1 MASDPAAPAPDPAP
15 AAQHPMELLRSR
27 SYLVLLVFGAVIGV
41 PVAVIAYYFLKLVA
55 LAQKYFFTT
64 LPGELGFH
72 GQPAWWPVPVVAV
85 GGALVAPTLHYL
97 PGTGGHHP
105 AEGFKA
111 GGTITARDLPA
122 IVCAAL
128 ATLIFGAVLGPEA
141 PLIAIG
147 GGVAVLIVHL
157 IRKDAPDQAILVI
170 GAAGSFA
177 ALSTLLVNPLVGA
190 FLLLEAA
197 GVGGGMISVVLAP
210 GLLAAGIGALIFVGL
225 DKLTGFGT
233 FSLAIPHI
241 PAAHTPTGGE
251 FLWAIGIGLAAAVV
265 GTGIRWVGLRVQP
278 AAERRKALIPV
289 LGLAVGGLAA
299 IFEGVAGKGTHQVLF
314 SGQNELPALIQHA
327 GTWSVGALLL
337 VVACKSLAYGFSLGG
352 FRGGPTFPGMF
363 IGAAGGILLSHLPGL
378 PLIDGVGI
386 GIGAMLVV
394 MLGGMPLTAALL
406 TIVFL
411 ASDATDLISVVIV
424 AVVVAWVA
432 SAHLSRWLPL
442 PALADEAAGAA
453 GTAATAGTAGTVPA
467 PRAGPAAQATPA
479 AHSEQPARGAKETGQ
494 GR

>member
-15 AAQHPMELLRSR
+15 ASQNPMQLLRSR
-27 SYLVLLVFGAVIGV
+27 SYLVLLIFGAIVGV

-55 LAQKYFFTT
+55 LAQKYFFGT

-85 GGALVAPTLHYL
+85 GGVLVALTLHYL

-105 AEGFKA
+105 AEGLKT
-111 GGTITARDLPA
+111 GGGVAARDLPA

-147 GGVAVLIVHL
+147 GGLAALMVRLVK
-157 IRKDAPDQAILVI
+157 KDAPAQALLVI

-177 ALSTLLVNPLVGA
+177 AISTLLVNPLVGA

-197 GVGGGMISVVLAP
+197 GIGGGMVSVVLAP
-210 GLLAAGIGALIFVGL
+210 GLLAAGVGALIFVGL

-241 PAAHTPTGGE
+241 PVATTPTGGE

-265 GTGIRWVGLRVQP
+265 GTAIRRVGLQLQP
-278 AAERRKALIPV
+278 MAGRRKALIPV

-299 IFEGVAGKGTHQVLF
+299 IFEGVTGKGTNQVLF

-327 GTWSVGALLL
+327 STWTVGALLL
-337 VVACKSLAYGFSLGG
+337 VLACKSLAYGISLGG

-363 IGAAGGILLSHLPGL
+363 IGAAGGIALSHLPGL
-378 PLIDGVGI
+378 PLIDGVGM

-394 MLGGMPLTAALL
+394 MLAGMPLTAALL

-424 AVVVAWVA
+424 AVVVAWVT

-442 PALADEAAGAA
+442 PSPAPAADSAVPAADSA
-453 GTAATAGTAGTVPA
+453 VPA
-467 PRAGPAAQATPA
+467 PRAGAADGADPVA
-479 AHSEQPARGAKETGQ
+479 PRDRSARAAKEAGPGQ
-494 GR
+494 

>member
-1 MASDPAAPAPDPAP
+1 M
-15 AAQHPMELLRSR
+15 QLLRSR
-27 SYLVLLVFGAVIGV
+27 SYLVLLIFGAIVGV

-55 LAQKYFFTT
+55 LAQKYFFGT

-72 GQPAWWPVPVVAV
+72 GQPPWWPVPVVAV
-85 GGALVAPTLHYL
+85 GGVLVALTLHYL

-111 GGTITARDLPA
+111 GGGAAKARDLPA
-122 IVCAAL
+122 IACAAL

-147 GGVAVLIVHL
+147 GGVAALIVHL
-157 IRKDAPDQAILVI
+157 VKKDAPAQAVLVI

-197 GVGGGMISVVLAP
+197 GIGGGMVSVVLAP

-241 PAAHTPTGGE
+241 PAATTPTGGE

-265 GTGIRWVGLRVQP
+265 GTAIRRVGLQLQP
-278 AAERRKALIPV
+278 LAGRRKALIPV

-299 IFEGVAGKGTHQVLF
+299 IFEGATGKGTNQVLF

-327 GTWSVGALLL
+327 GTWTVGALLL
-337 VVACKSLAYGFSLGG
+337 VLVCKSLAYGISLGG

-363 IGAAGGILLSHLPGL
+363 IGAAGGIALSHLPGL

-386 GIGAMLVV
+386 GVGAMLVV
-394 MLGGMPLTAALL
+394 MLGGMPLTAVLL

-424 AVVVAWVA
+424 AVVVAYVA

-442 PALADEAAGAA
+442 PSPASAPAADAA
-453 GTAATAGTAGTVPA
+453 VPA
-467 PRAGPAAQATPA
+467 PRAGAADGAGPVA
-479 AHSEQPARGAKETGQ
+479 AREQSARAAKEAGPGQ
-494 GR
+494 

>member
-15 AAQHPMELLRSR
+15 ASQNPMDMLRSR
-27 SYLVLLVFGAVIGV
+27 GYLVLLVFGAIVGV

-72 GQPAWWPVPVVAV
+72 GQPPWWPVPVVAV
-85 GGALVAPTLHYL
+85 GGVLVALTLHYL
-97 PGTGGHHP
+97 PGSGGHHP
-105 AEGFKA
+105 AEGLKT
-111 GGTITARDLPA
+111 GGGVAARDLPA

-147 GGVAVLIVHL
+147 GGLGALIVRL
-157 IRKDAPDQAILVI
+157 VKKDAPAQAVLVI

-177 ALSTLLVNPLVGA
+177 AVSTLLVNPLVGA

-197 GVGGGMISVVLAP
+197 GIGGGMVSVLLAP
-210 GLLAAGIGALIFVGL
+210 GLLAAGVGALIFVGL
-225 DKLTGFGT
+225 DTLTGFGT

-241 PAAHTPTGGE
+241 PAATTPTGGE
-251 FLWAIGIGLAAAVV
+251 FLWAVGIGLAAAVV
-265 GTGIRWVGLRVQP
+265 GTAIRRVGLQLQP
-278 AAERRKALIPV
+278 ILERRKALTPV

-299 IFEGVAGKGTHQVLF
+299 IFEGVTGKGTNQVLF
-314 SGQNELPALIQHA
+314 SGQNELPALIQQA

-337 VVACKSLAYGFSLGG
+337 VVACKSVAYGFSLGG

-363 IGAAGGILLSHLPGL
+363 IGAAGGIALSHLPGL
-378 PLIDGVGI
+378 PLIDGAGI

-394 MLGGMPLTAALL
+394 MLAGMPLTAVLL

-432 SAHLSRWLPL
+432 SARLSRWLPL
-442 PALADEAAGAA
+442 PSSAPAAAA
-453 GTAATAGTAGTVPA
+453 VPA
-467 PRAGPAAQATPA
+467 PRAGAGGAPAGPGDQ
-479 AHSEQPARGAKETGQ
+479 SARAGKGADPGQ
-494 GR
+494 

>member
-1 MASDPAAPAPDPAP
+1 MAVDPAAPASDPAP
-15 AAQHPMELLRSR
+15 ASQNPMELLRSR
-27 SYLVLLVFGAVIGV
+27 SYLVLLIFGAIVGV

-55 LAQKYFFTT
+55 LAQKYFFGT

-85 GGALVAPTLHYL
+85 GGVLVALTLHYL

-111 GGTITARDLPA
+111 GGGAPTARDLPA

-147 GGVAVLIVHL
+147 GGVAALLVRLVK
-157 IRKDAPDQAILVI
+157 KDAPAQAVLVI

-177 ALSTLLVNPLVGA
+177 AISTLLVNPLVGA

-197 GVGGGMISVVLAP
+197 GIGGGMISVVLAP

-241 PAAHTPTGGE
+241 PAATTPTGGE

-265 GTGIRWVGLRVQP
+265 GTAIRRVGLQLQP
-278 AAERRKALIPV
+278 MAGRRQPLIPV

-299 IFEGVAGKGTHQVLF
+299 IFEAVTGKGTNQVLF
-314 SGQNELPALIQHA
+314 SGQNELPALVQHA
-327 GTWSVGALLL
+327 GTWTVGALLL
-337 VVACKSLAYGFSLGG
+337 VVACKSLAYGISLGG

-363 IGAAGGILLSHLPGL
+363 IGAAGGIALSHLPGL

-394 MLGGMPLTAALL
+394 MLGGMPLTAVLL

-442 PALADEAAGAA
+442 PSPAPAADAA
-453 GTAATAGTAGTVPA
+453 VPA
-467 PRAGPAAQATPA
+467 PRAGAADGADPAA
-479 AHSEQPARGAKETGQ
+479 ARERSSRAAKEAGPGQ
-494 GR
+494 

>member
-1 MASDPAAPAPDPAP
+1 MD
-15 AAQHPMELLRSR
+15 LLRSR
-27 SYLVLLVFGAVIGV
+27 SYLVLLVFGAIVGV

-72 GQPAWWPVPVVAV
+72 GQPPWWPVPVVAV
-85 GGALVAPTLHYL
+85 GGVLVALTLHYL

-111 GGTITARDLPA
+111 GGEVAGPRPARHRLRLPRHLDLRRRPGA
-122 IVCAAL
+122 GGAPDRDRRRRRRAL
-128 ATLIFGAVLGPEA
+128 
-141 PLIAIG
+141 
-147 GGVAVLIVHL
+147 VHL
-157 IRKDAPDQAILVI
+157 VKKDAPAQAVLVI

-177 ALSTLLVNPLVGA
+177 AMSTLLVNPLVGA

-197 GVGGGMISVVLAP
+197 GIGGGMISVVLAP
-210 GLLAAGIGALIFVGL
+210 GLLAAGVGALIFVGL

-241 PAAHTPTGGE
+241 PAATTPTGGE
-251 FLWAIGIGLAAAVV
+251 FLWAVGIGLAAAVV
-265 GTGIRWVGLRVQP
+265 GTAIRRVGLQLQP
-278 AAERRKALIPV
+278 IAGRRQALIPV

-299 IFEGVAGKGTHQVLF
+299 IFEAVTGKGTNQVLF
-314 SGQNELPALIQHA
+314 SGQNELPALVQHA

-337 VVACKSLAYGFSLGG
+337 VVACKSLAYGFSLSG

-363 IGAAGGILLSHLPGL
+363 IGAAAGIALSHLPGL

-394 MLGGMPLTAALL
+394 MLGGMPLTAVLL

-442 PALADEAAGAA
+442 PSPAPADAAA
-453 GTAATAGTAGTVPA
+453 VPA
-467 PRAGPAAQATPA
+467 PRAGAADA
-479 AHSEQPARGAKETGQ
+479 AA
-494 GR
+494 GRPGG

>member
-1 MASDPAAPAPDPAP
+1 MASDPAGQATTSPAEQPPTP
-15 AAQHPMELLRSR
+15 KPMDMLKSR

-55 LAQKYFFTT
+55 LGQKYFFTT

-72 GQPAWWPVPVVAV
+72 GAPDWWPVPVVAL
-85 GGALVAPTLHYL
+85 GGVLVALTLHYL

-111 GGTITARDLPA
+111 GGKIPARDLPA

-147 GGVAVLIVHL
+147 GGVGALVVHL
-157 IRKDAPDQAILVI
+157 VKKDAPSQAVLVI

-197 GVGGGMISVVLAP
+197 GIGGGMVSVVLAP

-241 PAAHTPTGGE
+241 PAATTPTGGE

-265 GTGIRWVGLRVQP
+265 GTAIRGVGLQLQP
-278 AAERRKALIPV
+278 IVEHRKLLLTPL

-299 IFEGVAGKGTHQVLF
+299 IFAAVTGKGTDQVLF
-314 SGQNELPALIQHA
+314 SGQNELAPLVQHA
-327 GTWSVGALLL
+327 ATWSVGALLL
-337 VVACKSLAYGFSLGG
+337 VMLCKGLAYGLSLSG

-363 IGAAGGILLSHLPGL
+363 IGAVGGIALSHLPGL
-378 PLIDGVGI
+378 PLIDGAGL

-394 MLGGMPLTAALL
+394 MLGGMPLTAVLL
-406 TIVFL
+406 TVVFL
-411 ASDATDLISVVIV
+411 QSDATDLISVVIV

-442 PALADEAAGAA
+442 PSSAPDPAA
-453 GTAATAGTAGTVPA
+453 VPA
-467 PRAGPAAQATPA
+467 PRAAAPDGAAPAAPGDQPVRA
-479 AHSEQPARGAKETGQ
+479 AKRASPGQ
-494 GR
+494 

>member
-1 MASDPAAPAPDPAP
+1 MASDPATTPPAAAPASKNPLD
-15 AAQHPMELLRSR
+15 MLRSR
-27 SYLVLLVFGAVIGV
+27 GYLLLLVFGAIVGI

-72 GQPAWWPVPVVAV
+72 GQPPWWPVPVVAV
-85 GGALVAPTLHYL
+85 GGVLVALTLHYL

-111 GGTITARDLPA
+111 GGEVSARDLPA
-122 IVCAAL
+122 IVCASL

-147 GGVAVLIVHL
+147 GGVAALIVHL
-157 IRKDAPDQAILVI
+157 VKKDAPAQAVLVI

-197 GVGGGMISVVLAP
+197 GIGGGMLSVMLAP

-241 PAAHTPTGGE
+241 PAATTPTGGE
-251 FLWAIGIGLAAAVV
+251 FLWAVGIGLAAAVV
-265 GTGIRWVGLRVQP
+265 GTAIRRVGLQLQP
-278 AAERRKALIPV
+278 IVGRRTALLPRSSASPSAASPPSST
-289 LGLAVGGLAA
+289 AVT
-299 IFEGVAGKGTHQVLF
+299 GKGTNQVLF

-337 VVACKSLAYGFSLGG
+337 VVACKSLAYGLSLSG

-363 IGAAGGILLSHLPGL
+363 IGAAGGIALSHLPGL

-394 MLGGMPLTAALL
+394 MLGGLPLTAVLL

-442 PALADEAAGAA
+442 PSPAPDP
-453 GTAATAGTAGTVPA
+453 TAVPA
-467 PRAGPAAQATPA
+467 PRAAPRTAPPSQR
-479 AHSEQPARGAKETGQ
+479 RGISPCAPRRRQVRANEGSFKN
-494 GR
+494 

>member
-15 AAQHPMELLRSR
+15 ASQNPMDMLRSR
-27 SYLVLLVFGAVIGV
+27 SYLVLLVFGAIVGV

-55 LAQKYFFTT
+55 VAQKYFFTT

-72 GQPAWWPVPVVAV
+72 GQPPWWPVPVVAV
-85 GGALVAPTLHYL
+85 GGVLVALTLHYL

-105 AEGFKA
+105 AEGLKT
-111 GGTITARDLPA
+111 GGGVAARDLPA

-128 ATLIFGAVLGPEA
+128 ASLIFGAVLGPEA

-147 GGVAVLIVHL
+147 GGVGALIVHL
-157 IRKDAPDQAILVI
+157 VKKDAPTQAVLVI

-177 ALSTLLVNPLVGA
+177 ALSTLLINPLVGA

-197 GVGGGMISVVLAP
+197 GIAGGMISVVLAP
-210 GLLAAGIGALIFVGL
+210 GLLAAGVGALIFVGL

-241 PAAHTPTGGE
+241 PVATTPTGGE
-251 FLWAIGIGLAAAVV
+251 FLWAVGIGLAAAVV
-265 GTGIRWVGLRVQP
+265 GTAIRRVGLQLQP
-278 AAERRKALIPV
+278 FAERRKALIPV

-299 IFEGVAGKGTHQVLF
+299 IFEAVTGKGTHQVLF
-314 SGQNELPALIQHA
+314 SGQDDLPSLVQQA

-337 VVACKSLAYGFSLGG
+337 VMACKSLAYGFSLSG

-363 IGAAGGILLSHLPGL
+363 IGAAGGIALSHLPGL

-394 MLGGMPLTAALL
+394 MLGGMPLTAVLL

-442 PALADEAAGAA
+442 PSSAPADGAA
-453 GTAATAGTAGTVPA
+453 VPA
-467 PRAGPAAQATPA
+467 PRAGAADGAAPAGPGEGSVRA
-479 AHSEQPARGAKETGQ
+479 AKEAGPGQ
-494 GR
+494 

>member
-1 MASDPAAPAPDPAP
+1 MAVDPAAPASDPAP
-15 AAQHPMELLRSR
+15 ASQNPMELLRSR
-27 SYLVLLVFGAVIGV
+27 SYLVLLIFGAIVGV

-55 LAQKYFFTT
+55 LAQKYFFGT

-85 GGALVAPTLHYL
+85 GGVLVALTLHYL

-111 GGTITARDLPA
+111 GGGAPTARDLPA

-147 GGVAVLIVHL
+147 GGVAALLVRLVK
-157 IRKDAPDQAILVI
+157 KDAPAQAVLVI

-177 ALSTLLVNPLVGA
+177 AISTLLVNPLVGA

-197 GVGGGMISVVLAP
+197 GIGGGMISVVLAP

-241 PAAHTPTGGE
+241 PAATTPTGGE

-265 GTGIRWVGLRVQP
+265 GTAIRRVGLQLQP
-278 AAERRKALIPV
+278 MAGRRQPLIPV

-299 IFEGVAGKGTHQVLF
+299 IFEAVTGKGTNQVLF
-314 SGQNELPALIQHA
+314 SGQNELPALVQHA
-327 GTWSVGALLL
+327 GTWTVGALLL
-337 VVACKSLAYGFSLGG
+337 VVACKSLAYGISLGG

-363 IGAAGGILLSHLPGL
+363 IGAAGGIVLSHLPGL

-386 GIGAMLVV
+386 GVGAMLVV
-394 MLGGMPLTAALL
+394 MLGGMPLTAVLL

-424 AVVVAWVA
+424 AVVVAYVA
-432 SAHLSRWLPL
+432 SAHLSRWRPL
-442 PALADEAAGAA
+442 PSPAPAADAA
-453 GTAATAGTAGTVPA
+453 VPA
-467 PRAGPAAQATPA
+467 PRAGAADGAGPVTA
-479 AHSEQPARGAKETGQ
+479 REQSARAAKEAGPGQ
-494 GR
+494 